1 MLRIDKKTFTCD
13 FIIDISNVE
22 IRRSRKEKKFLK
34 IYSFVHFRFHIFRI
48 YFVKWNYLEILR
60 IYRREF
66 RIIFPENFLR
76 FNSTEIQLL
85 RLPYDSNFCNIFLET
100 SPPAVI
106 IQIPIFCR
114 LIFSTLSQ
122 TYFFLSLL
130 PPEKFQ

>member
-66 RIIFPENFLR
+66 RIILFPENFLR

-85 RLPYDSNFCNIFLET
+85 RLPYDSNFCNHFPRNVSTCCDHSNPYLLSPYFLHSIANVFFPFVT
-100 SPPAVI
+100 S
-106 IQIPIFCR
+106 
-114 LIFSTLSQ
+114 S
-122 TYFFLSLL
+122 
-130 PPEKFQ
+130 